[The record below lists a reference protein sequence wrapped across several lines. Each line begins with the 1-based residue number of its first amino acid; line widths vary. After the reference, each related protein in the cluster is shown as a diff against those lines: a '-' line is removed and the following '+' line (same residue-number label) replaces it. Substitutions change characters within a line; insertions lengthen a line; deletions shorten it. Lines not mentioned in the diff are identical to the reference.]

1 METASPDLSDIIG
14 KATIAPLVGLFL
26 EGIRTGV
33 TPSPSFDDGVRA
45 QAVLDAI
52 GESAARRSWVEVS

>member
-1 METASPDLSDIIG
+1 L
-14 KATIAPLVGLFL
+14 L

-45 QAVLDAI
+45 QAVLDAVS
-52 GESAARRSWVEVS
+52 ESAARRTWVEIT